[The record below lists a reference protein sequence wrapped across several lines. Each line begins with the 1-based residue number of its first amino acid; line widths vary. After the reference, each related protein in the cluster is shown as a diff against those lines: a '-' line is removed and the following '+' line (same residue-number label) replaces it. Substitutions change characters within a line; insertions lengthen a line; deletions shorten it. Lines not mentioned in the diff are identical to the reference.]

1 MKIKIMAFKELP
13 EISEDTLDKKTH
25 LGKFTVLRS
34 NRILFFP
41 EMRVTKK
48 IFTQAATRKFF

>member
-1 MKIKIMAFKELP
+1 MAFKELP
-13 EISEDTLDKKTH
+13 ELSEDTLDKKTH

-34 NRILFFP
+34 NRIRFFP

-48 IFTQAATRKFF
+48 IFTQAATRKIF

>member
-1 MKIKIMAFKELP
+1 MAFKELP
-13 EISEDTLDKKTH
+13 ELSEDTLDKKTH

-48 IFTQAATRKFF
+48 SSPRRPQEKFFDEFN